1 METTLQ
7 YKETFEKIVEGV
19 GQGDTLWR
27 VPDHPDKMSTQAQ
40 YSRVWLY
47 FQTENFAK
55 LGLVTQAFN
64 PRQECTFLC
73 SRTAKLTEQILGY
86 PGTKTQTPS
95 LKKLIKI
102 KLLKISPVFSHWLP
116 HLVKGIIQ
124 KCQRSF
130 NMMSNV

>member
-19 GQGDTLWR
+19 GQGDTFMKGSRPSRWAHKL
-27 VPDHPDKMSTQAQ
+27 STQEYDYIFKLKTLQSWAWWHRPLIPGR
-40 YSRVWLY
+40 SVHFLY
-47 FQTENFAK
+47 
-55 LGLVTQAFN
+55 
-64 PRQECTFLC
+64 